1 MRAGP
6 GAARSL
12 FVAGTILVAAHATL
26 LVFDPRALFLS
37 NLFLLMYPLLGVTVC
52 LLGAYSESPETRP
65 LWLLFGC
72 GLLVAAV
79 GELGLTYY
87 DFGTHIHTQT
97 QALNSD
103 FFFFAYAIPVM
114 LAICSRSTD
123 AGLKSF
129 AWLDGAQALIA
140 AMLAYLQLFSV
151 LPSHARPEAISA
163 TNLMYLNNAEN
174 LILVGAV
181 TLRFFSNPS
190 PARRRFY
197 RTLSHYLWVNGIV
210 ALIVG
215 YVELK
220 HGWHNGVQDAGWGI
234 PYLALMGSFA
244 LQHKTH
250 TDKSERSSGQRTA
263 GLLIDNLSPVLFT
276 LAITLMGVEIAPE
289 HPWLGFVCI
298 SAAVAIYGVRAA
310 ILQVRYARSQ
320 EELTKAMIA
329 AEQASRA
336 KSQFL
341 ANMSHEIRTP
351 MNGILGMTELALS
364 TTLSEEQRDFLLTVK
379 SSADRLLTII
389 NEILDYSKME
399 AGKTVLDSVAFHLPS
414 VVKRCVEEPR
424 LPRPPK
430 GPGTHR
436 AHRAGCAR

>member
-1 MRAGP
+1 VGQWDSGSYP
-6 GAARSL
+6 GLPRTEAR
-12 FVAGTILVAAHATL
+12 
-26 LVFDPRALFLS
+26 
-37 NLFLLMYPLLGVTVC
+37 
-52 LLGAYSESPETRP
+52 
-65 LWLLFGC
+65 
-72 GLLVAAV
+72 
-79 GELGLTYY
+79 
-87 DFGTHIHTQT
+87 
-97 QALNSD
+97 
-103 FFFFAYAIPVM
+103 
-114 LAICSRSTD
+114 
-123 AGLKSF
+123 
-129 AWLDGAQALIA
+129 
-140 AMLAYLQLFSV
+140 LAYG
-151 LPSHARPEAISA
+151 P
-163 TNLMYLNNAEN
+163 
-174 LILVGAV
+174 
-181 TLRFFSNPS
+181 
-190 PARRRFY
+190 
-197 RTLSHYLWVNGIV
+197 
-210 ALIVG
+210 
-215 YVELK
+215 
-220 HGWHNGVQDAGWGI
+220 QDAAWGI
-234 PYLALMGSFA
+234 PYLALLGSFA
-244 LQHKTH
+244 LQHKTP
-250 TDKSERSSGQRTA
+250 TDKSERSSGQRTV

-414 VVKRCVEEPR
+414 VVRMC
-424 LPRPPK
+424 
-430 GPGTHR
+430 
-436 AHRAGCAR
+436 